1 MICFE
6 TIWFSEA
13 KEKQEELNNASN
25 FYIRANKREGNQ
37 EEVPTEE
44 QSEEVKE
51 ELKIDVEKH
60 MEVG

>member
-6 TIWFSEA
+6 TVWFSEA
-13 KEKQEELNNASN
+13 KEKQEELKNASN
-25 FYIRANKREGNQ
+25 FYIWANKREGNQ
-37 EEVPTEE
+37 EEVQTEE
-44 QSEEVKE
+44 PSEEVKE